1 MPLKKIVFFVFI
13 IASLFIINDLTH
25 SIYNL
30 WQKRDLVDR
39 ARRTLSTEKKK
50 NDELKKKLN
59 EVAQPQFI
67 EREARDKLFLVKPGE
82 GIVVVEPTVFMQATP
97 SSAVKPTDKQPYW
110 KQWWE
115 AFFKGKLQG

>member
-13 IASLFIINDLTH
+13 VFSLFIINDLAY

-30 WQKRDLVDR
+30 WQKHDLVDR

-50 NDELKKKLN
+50 NDELKIKLK
-59 EVAQPQFI
+59 EVAQPQFV
-67 EREARDKLFLVKPGE
+67 EKEARDKLFLVKPGE
-82 GIVVVEPTVFMQATP
+82 GIVVVEPTLYMQASP
-97 SSAVKPTDKQPYW
+97 SSAEKPMDSQPNW

-115 AFFKGKLQG
+115 AFFKI

>member
-13 IASLFIINDLTH
+13 VISLFIINDLTH

-50 NDELKKKLN
+50 NDELKRQLK
-59 EVAQPQFI
+59 EVAKPQFI
-67 EREARDKLFLVKPGE
+67 EKEARDKLFLVKPGE
-82 GIVVVEPTVFMQATP
+82 GIVVIEPTVYIQAST
-97 SSAVKPTDKQPYW
+97 SSEVLPMDRRPNW
-110 KQWWE
+110 KKWRE
-115 AFFKGKLQG
+115 MFFGN

>member
-13 IASLFIINDLTH
+13 VFSLFIINDLAH

-39 ARRTLSTEKKK
+39 AKRTLSTEKKK
-50 NDELKKKLN
+50 NDELKRRLKD
-59 EVAQPQFI
+59 VVQPQFI
-67 EREARDKLFLVKPGE
+67 EKEARDKLFLVKPGE
-82 GIVVVEPTVFMQATP
+82 GIVVVEPTVYMAAS
-97 SSAVKPTDKQPYW
+97 SSAEKPTDKQPNW

-115 AFFKGKLQG
+115 MFF